1 MDTVLYKA
9 MSGAQMDFYRQS
21 LTANNLANVNT
32 PGFKADLFNAQTMYL
47 TGNTLI
53 NDTVVIQQPNNS
65 NFTAGGLM
73 TTGRD
78 LDVAIQGEGWFAVQ
92 DEGGKEAYT
101 RAGDFKLTENG
112 VLVTASGRPVLG
124 DGGPISIPPA
134 QRIDIGSD
142 GTISIVPLD
151 ADPKALAVL
160 DRIKLAKIDRQD
172 LIKGID
178 GLMRLEKGGIA
189 PTDPTINV
197 VGGALES
204 SNVNAAEE
212 MVNMI
217 TAGREFET
225 QMKIMQSVDENGQR
239 LAQLLQD

>member
-9 MSGAQMDFYRQS
+9 MNGAQMDFYRQS
-21 LTANNLANVNT
+21 LTANNLANLNT
-32 PGFKADLFNAQTMYL
+32 PGFKADLFQAQTLYL

-53 NDTVVIQQPNNS
+53 DDAMVVQQENGH
-65 NFTAGGLM
+65 NFSEGMLM

-78 LDVAIQGEGWFAVQ
+78 LDVAVQGDGWFAVQ
-92 DEGGKEAYT
+92 DAGGKEAYT

-112 VLVTASGRPVLG
+112 ILVTASGQPVLG

-134 QRIDIGSD
+134 QSINIGTD

-151 ADPKALAVL
+151 SNPRELAVL
-160 DRIKLAKIDRQD
+160 DRIKLAKIDRKD
-172 LIKGID
+172 LIKGND

-189 PTDPTINV
+189 PTDPSVTVIK
-197 VGGALES
+197 GALEG
-204 SNVNAAEE
+204 SNVNAVEQ

-217 TAGREFET
+217 AAGREFET
-225 QMKIMQSVDENGQR
+225 EMKFMQAVDENAQR
-239 LAQLLQD
+239 LAQLLHE